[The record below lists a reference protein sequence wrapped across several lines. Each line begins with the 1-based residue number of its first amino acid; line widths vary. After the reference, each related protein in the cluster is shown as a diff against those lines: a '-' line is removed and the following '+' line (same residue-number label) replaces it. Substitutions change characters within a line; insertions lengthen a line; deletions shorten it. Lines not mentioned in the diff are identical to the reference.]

1 MCVECVP
8 RKVSLLSTS
17 LVHTPGLLA
26 AMQNDYRCKSK
37 ATKKRALNVMKSWQ
51 NDAGFP
57 SDETLI
63 ALLKGEIKTTIEK
76 ENKNIGTE
84 EKPYMITLEHVVFDL

>member
-8 RKVSLLSTS
+8 RKVSLLSTP

-26 AMQNDYRCKSK
+26 AMQNDYKCRSRKVK
-37 ATKKRALNVMKSWQ
+37 ARALNVIKSWQ

-63 ALLKGEIKTTIEK
+63 ALLKGEIKTTTRTEFDEK
-76 ENKNIGTE
+76 SKME
-84 EKPYMITLEHVVFDL
+84 LVHVEFDL